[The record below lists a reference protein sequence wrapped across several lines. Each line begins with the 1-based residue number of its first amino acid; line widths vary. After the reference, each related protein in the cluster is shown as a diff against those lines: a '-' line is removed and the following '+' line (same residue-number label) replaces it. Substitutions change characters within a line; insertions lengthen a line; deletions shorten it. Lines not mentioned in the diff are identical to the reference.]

1 MIGKERDKKNLVYN
15 KDVDR
20 NAPYTNIPPQKRE
33 KQKKTITFSVK
44 TYP

>member
-20 NAPYTNIPPQKRE
+20 TAPYTNIPPRKRE
-33 KQKKTITFSVK
+33 KQKKKLLLSV
-44 TYP
+44 